1 MNNRQIRLFDILF
14 EQDDYI
20 TAKTLAEQLK
30 VTPKTIYLD
39 IRKIEESCS
48 NLNLYIDRRPNHGL
62 MLIGQQ
68 KEKQKFKNQIHST
81 EAQQENE
88 LSLESRRLD
97 IFRETLLKGQSIS
110 LQDFSEQYFV
120 SKTAIL
126 NDLEYFS
133 QFMEQVDVQ
142 FVTINKRIEIIGTES
157 DIQSA
162 IVNYLFHLIYE
173 NKDQRD
179 VILERHFG
187 KIIYSVIKKIY
198 TEGNMI
204 DFSRMNDY
212 YEESLF
218 LNLLAFVTRIQNGKH
233 LKNDG
238 SIQLD
243 GSEKESYPLAFDL
256 CSLISQRL
264 EITFENEDIEVLSK
278 LLFAHKAF
286 PIKVENQSW
295 GETVDEIIR
304 RLEQT
309 EDIVLDDSFELRS
322 QLLSHLPAMVLRLSK
337 GVKITN
343 PLLQEIKNRHLPLFT
358 ASWYIL
364 SILESKYHITLNDDE
379 VAFITIFF
387 QMAINKTIPSHNILV
402 ICPYGAASSQFIVRK
417 LRQILPKND
426 VITSCRAAK
435 LKEMDLNEINLIVTT
450 TPMHLDEPTPM
461 IQVSPFLN
469 NEDYAKIFKAY
480 AKYVFLE
487 KNRLLESLR
496 LHQLELPSLKKY
508 IKGQDLFFRQTLENK
523 EECLDFLISQF
534 EKNGYVKEG
543 FRKSVFEREK
553 IGSTGLENNV
563 ALPHAKPELCNQ
575 VAIGILTLT
584 HPIKWTKEYDVDMIV
599 LLSVPSEMENEFG
612 DIVLDLYHL
621 IENSSIVA
629 EIKKLKQGD
638 DLISILNLDL

>member
-68 KEKQKFKNQIHST
+68 KEKQQFKNQIHST
-81 EAQQENE
+81 EDQEGNE
-88 LSLESRRLD
+88 LSLESRRLH

-142 FVTINKRIEIIGTES
+142 FVTINKRIEITGTES

-187 KIIYSVIKKIY
+187 KIIYSVIHKIY

-218 LNLLAFVTRIQNGKH
+218 LNLLAFVIRIQNGKH

-286 PIKVENQSW
+286 PIKIENQSW

-426 VITSCRAAK
+426 VITSCRASK

-450 TPMHLDEPTPM
+450 TSMHLDVPTPM

-496 LHQLELPSLKKY
+496 LHQLELPNLKKY
-508 IKGQDLFFRQTLENK
+508 IKGKDLFFRQTLENK

-584 HPIKWTKEYDVDMIV
+584 HPIKWAKEYDVDMIV